1 MVLTVDNSIP
11 ITAKLGEDTS
21 VEITGTDFS
30 SPATVEIV
38 GVDTIDALSIN
49 VISNTRITCIIPG
62 TLGAGD
68 YDLKITVGI
77 DVVTLTNGVIVIVA
91 FPVPPFL
98 ADTFNAIMARIMQ
111 RLPDRYDK
119 REGSTT
125 WDIIAG
131 VALEIANEY
140 VNINTIL
147 DLGFVVT
154 TSGGYLDYHATEV
167 GITRLNATKSKG
179 VLTIS
184 GDNDTIIPK
193 GSKFGN
199 EVQIGVSPIEFETD
213 NEVTISGGVANPNIT
228 AVVAGIDSN
237 LIITTGITRQITIIA
252 GITSLFNPGATT
264 GGADAET
271 DDELKA
277 RILRRVRQPSHGGNV
292 GDYELWAAQASE
304 DVGKIGI
311 DPLGSGAGTVDV
323 YILQRDNTVAPA
335 ALILVVQNYIK
346 PATGDIAR
354 APIGADVTVASATLD
369 TVNVNVDISAL
380 PGFTIADVI
389 LDVTAAIE
397 KFLEDLPIGQ
407 DVLFYE
413 VATTIQGVVGVNT
426 MNTFT
431 VDGGAIDVAIAATD
445 KAMPG
450 TITVVEV

>member
-11 ITAKLGEDTS
+11 ITARLGEDTS
-21 VEITGTDFS
+21 ITITGTDFS

-38 GVDTIDALSIN
+38 GVDTIDALNIN
-49 VISNTRITCIIPG
+49 VVSNTQITCIIPG
-62 TLGAGD
+62 TLSAGD
-68 YDLKITVGI
+68 YDIKITIGI
-77 DVVTLTNGVIVIVA
+77 NIVTLTNGVIVIVA

-111 RLPDRYDK
+111 RLPDNYDT

-140 VNINTIL
+140 VNINSIL

-154 TSGGYLDYHATEV
+154 TNGAYLDYHAAEV
-167 GITRLNATKSKG
+167 GITRLNAVKSKG
-179 VLTIS
+179 IINLTGTNGIL
-184 GDNDTIIPK
+184 IPV
-193 GSKFGN
+193 GTKFGN
-199 EVQIGVSPIEFETD
+199 EVQIGVDPIEFETD
-213 NEVTISGGVANPNIT
+213 SDVTISGGVATPAIT
-228 AVVAGIDSN
+228 AVVAGTDSN
-237 LIITTGITRQITIIA
+237 VIASTIIRQITIIS
-252 GITSLFNPGATT
+252 GIVTVNNDAATT
-264 GGADAET
+264 GGADAEI

-277 RILRRVRQPSHGGNV
+277 RVLRRVRQTSHGGNI
-292 GDYELWAAQASE
+292 GDYILWAQQASE
-304 DVGKIGI
+304 DVGKVGI

-323 YILQRDNTVAPA
+323 YILQRDNTIAPA
-335 ALILVVQNYIK
+335 GLILTVQNYIK
-346 PATGDIAR
+346 PATGDIER

-389 LDVTAAIE
+389 LDVVAAIE
-397 KFLEDLPIGQ
+397 KFLEDLPIGD

-413 VATTIQGVVGVNT
+413 VASTIQNVIGVNT

-431 VDGGAIDVAIAATD
+431 VDGGAVDVVIAATD

>member
-11 ITAKLGEDTS
+11 ITAKLGEDTT
-21 VEITGTDFS
+21 VDITGTDFS

-38 GVDTIDALSIN
+38 GVETIDALSVN

-68 YDLKITVGI
+68 YDLKITVGAE
-77 DVVTLTNGVIVIVA
+77 VVTLTNGVIAIRA

-98 ADTFNAIMARIMQ
+98 ADTFNAIMTRILQ
-111 RLPDRYDK
+111 RLPDRYDI

-140 VNINTIL
+140 VSINTIL

-154 TSGGYLDYHATEV
+154 TSGAYLDYHATEV
-167 GITRLNATKSKG
+167 GLTRLNAVKSKG
-179 VLTIS
+179 TITIT
-184 GDNDTIIPK
+184 GANDTIIPK

-199 EVQIGVSPIEFETD
+199 EVEIGVSPIEFETD
-213 NEVTISGGVANPNIT
+213 AQVTISGGTASPAVT
-228 AVVAGIDSN
+228 AVVVGIDSN
-237 LIITTGITRQITIIA
+237 VIASTITRQITIISGVTTVDNVA
-252 GITSLFNPGATT
+252 ATT

-311 DPLGSGAGTVDV
+311 APLGSGAGTVDV
-323 YILQRDNTVAPA
+323 YILQRDNTIAPA
-335 ALILVVQNYIK
+335 ALILIVQNFIK
-346 PATGDIAR
+346 PAVGDISL

-369 TVNVNVDISAL
+369 TVDVAVDISAL

-389 LDVTAAIE
+389 LDVIAAIE

-407 DVLFYE
+407 DVLFFE
-413 VATTIQGVVGVNT
+413 VASTIQGVVGVNT

-431 VDGGAIDVAIAATD
+431 VDAGTADVTIAVSA